1 MNRRWETWCKGSL
14 PVGGVMRRWQFSIRS
29 MLLVTAIA
37 AILLVPA
44 VRFLR
49 VWQSFASAT
58 VSVRVTS
65 SGTVKFGNEEVP
77 VEECLALLAGSAQ
90 SLRSHGLKPDLLIEA
105 YSNTRPSDVET
116 VLERG
121 MKAGFEWVKTER
133 LAWPDNVGE
142 EAAEDQ
148 PGDDKNADHR

>member
-1 MNRRWETWCKGSL
+1 
-14 PVGGVMRRWQFSIRS
+14 

-65 SGTVKFGNEEVP
+65 SGTVRFGSEEVP
-77 VEECLALLAGSAQ
+77 VEECFALLAGSAQ

-105 YSNTRPSDVET
+105 YRNTRPSDVET
-116 VLERG
+116 VLDLG
-121 MKAGFEWVKTER
+121 GKSGFGSVEMER
-133 LAWPDNVGE
+133 LAWPDSVGE